1 MRQSISPTGEMIV
14 DFGEPSSAPA
24 HSSSHRVSRKI
35 LRWASIAIALVSFVA
50 ACCLQ
55 PLVHAQ
61 TLHPSTI
68 ETYVVQ
74 PGESLWG
81 YAQRF
86 TPRGG
91 DVYRT
96 LDSLISLNHVT
107 NGQIQAGQVLRVAV
121 QH

>member
-14 DFGEPSSAPA
+14 DFGEPSSTPVR
-24 HSSSHRVSRKI
+24 SSRGRVSHKVV
-35 LRWASIAIALVSFVA
+35 RWVSVVA
-50 ACCLQ
+50 ASLSLIVACCVQ

-61 TLHPSTI
+61 TLHPQSV

-96 LDSLISLNHVT
+96 LDSLISLNHLSD
-107 NGQIQAGQVLRVAV
+107 GQIQAGQVLKVAV
-121 QH
+121 QR

>member
-14 DFGEPSSAPA
+14 DFGEPSSTPVR
-24 HSSSHRVSRKI
+24 SSHHRVSHKV
-35 LRWASIAIALVSFVA
+35 LRWVSVIAASVSLIAV
-50 ACCLQ
+50 CCVQ

-61 TLHPSTI
+61 TLHTHSV

-96 LDSLISLNHVT
+96 LDSLMALNHLS
-107 NGQIQAGQVLRVAV
+107 NGQIQAGQVLKVAV